1 MSHDEDTV
9 EILRPAETV
18 DMVRAVAL
26 DEPGLSIA
34 AITHQGL
41 VRRTNEDQYAIV
53 RRTRS
58 GEVLAT
64 SLDDHMIAECKHHA
78 WLLAVADGLGG
89 HVSGEV
95 ASATAMSTIL
105 NFANQLS
112 SWVMRPTDGLRED
125 FQERIELYAQAI
137 QSELQ
142 KQADLDPRLTG
153 MATTVT
159 AVYVFGSN
167 ALVVNLGDSRAYLV
181 RSRKMHQ
188 ITRDHTLGRDLQEKG
203 LSPKAVRPY
212 RNILTRCFNTGG
224 KTVDIDM
231 FHLDLA
237 AEDQLLLCTD
247 GLTDMVKDSEILRLI
262 GAAKSTKHAAET
274 LVETA
279 LANGGRDNVTL
290 ALGQVRVANEK

>member
-9 EILRPAETV
+9 EILRPVEIV
-18 DMVRAVAL
+18 DMVRAEAF

-34 AITHQGL
+34 ATTHQGK
-41 VRRTNEDQYAIV
+41 VRRTNEDQYAV
-53 RRTRS
+53 LRRTRC

-64 SLDDHMIAECKHHA
+64 SLGDHAIAESKHYA

-105 NFANQLS
+105 NFANTLS
-112 SWVMRPTDGLRED
+112 SWVMKPTDGLRED
-125 FQERIELYAQAI
+125 FQERVELYAQAI

-142 KQADLDPRLTG
+142 KQADANPSLTG

-167 ALVVNLGDSRAYLV
+167 ALVVNLGDSRAYLL
-181 RSRKMHQ
+181 RSRQMHQ

-203 LSPKAVRPY
+203 LSPKEVRPY
-212 RNILTRCFNTGG
+212 RNILTRCFNTRG
-224 KTVDIDM
+224 KTVDIDI

-237 AEDQLLLCTD
+237 PEDQLLLCTD
-247 GLTDMVKDSEILRLI
+247 GLTDMVKDIEILRLI
-262 GAAKSTKHAAET
+262 GAAESTKHAAEK
-274 LVETA
+274 LVKTA
-279 LANGGRDNVTL
+279 LENGGRDNVTL
-290 ALGQVRVANEK
+290 VLGHVRAAT